1 MVGTAGASARSYAL
15 SSDAPALPN
24 EKFIGGL
31 IGLSAETAKDFFFDP
46 NFNFKDTGKKWSGY
60 MSGAVESHAS
70 SGTPVLPSVAAALAK
85 PTPLADAYDLLYDG
99 GAEPFAGAEPTGPVL
114 CSSQCVWHMSVRSLR
129 LIVNRSAS
137 PSLRL
142 TLTAPPKRQTNSPR
156 W

>member
-31 IGLSAETAKDFFFDP
+31 IGLSAETAKDFSSTLTSTLR
-46 NFNFKDTGKKWSGY
+46 DTGKKWSGY

-85 PTPLADAYDLLYDG
+85 PTPLADALPRLC
-99 GAEPFAGAEPTGPVL
+99 AGPVRG
-114 CSSQCVWHMSVRSLR
+114 SGARQRVRGSG
-129 LIVNRSAS
+129 S
-137 PSLRL
+137 
-142 TLTAPPKRQTNSPR
+142 
-156 W
+156 